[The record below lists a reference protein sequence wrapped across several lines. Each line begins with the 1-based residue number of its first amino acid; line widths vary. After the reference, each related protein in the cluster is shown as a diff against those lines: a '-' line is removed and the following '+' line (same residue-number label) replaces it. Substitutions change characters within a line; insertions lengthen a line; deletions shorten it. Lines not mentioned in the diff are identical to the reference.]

1 MSYKI
6 YKTGAFVIVE
16 DSKSNLT
23 HEFNSQTV
31 QIEKLRT
38 AVTSY
43 DFLVNGQPV
52 FTSMFLT
59 EITDG
64 SGNPYTSNAFD
75 TFRFTQVGKQNVD
88 GVGTQGPTG
97 ATGAQ
102 GPTGATGAQG
112 PVGPVGPAGL
122 DWKGTWISGT
132 SYVADDAVGYSGA
145 SYFCILA
152 TSGTTTPN
160 LDTTHWALL
169 ASQGAVGPAGPTGP
183 QGPQGIQ
190 GAVGPAGPTGATG
203 ATGPQGIQ
211 GTPGIPG
218 TSTIGLAGVLA
229 NGNSLTTLNNNNF
242 QGDSTGGTLSQS
254 NAFGFFAGFNATGS
268 NANFIGT
275 GAGYS
280 SDGPYAIGLGAQSL
294 NNNLGD
300 EVIGIGRGAC
310 DGNSVDFTLGIGSY
324 AMSNNQ
330 GLRSIGIGYQAG
342 MGNNGNDVIALGNQA
357 GVSNLL
363 DGVIMISNSCIPQFA
378 NHTAASAFFATG
390 APGNTYLYYN
400 NTTNAISAV
409 RT

>member
-16 DSKSNLT
+16 DSTSNLT
-23 HEFNSQTV
+23 SEFNSQSV

-43 DFLVNGQPV
+43 DFLYEGSPV
-52 FTSMFLT
+52 FRGMFLT

-64 SGNPYTSNAFD
+64 SGNPYTSNSFD

-145 SYFCILA
+145 SYFCTLA

-169 ASQGAVGPAGPTGP
+169 ASQGAVGPQGPTGP
-183 QGPQGIQ
+183 QGTQGIQ
-190 GAVGPAGPTGATG
+190 GAVGPQGPTGATG
-203 ATGPQGIQ
+203 PAGPQGIQ
-211 GTPGIPG
+211 GTPGTPG
-218 TSTIGLAGVLA
+218 SSTLNLAQVLT
-229 NGNSLTTLNNNNF
+229 NGNSLSSINDNNF
-242 QGDSTGGTLSQS
+242 QGDSTGGSLTQS
-254 NAFGFFAGFNATGS
+254 NAFGFFAGFNATGA
-268 NANFIGT
+268 NANFIGS

-280 SDGPYAIGLGAQSL
+280 SDGAYAIGIGAQSL
-294 NNNLGD
+294 NNNNGD
-300 EVIGIGRGAC
+300 EIIGIGRGAC
-310 DGNSVDFTLGIGSY
+310 DGNSTDFAIGIGSG
-324 AMSNNQ
+324 AMGNNQ
-330 GLRSIGIGYQAG
+330 GYRAIGIGYQAG
-342 MGNNGNDVIALGNQA
+342 FNNTGNDVVAIGNQA

-363 DGVIMISNSCIPQFA
+363 DGVTMISNSCIPSFA
-378 NHTAASAFFATG
+378 NHTAAASFFSTG